1 MENKEIIDK
10 VQLIITNS
18 VMSQQE
24 ELPMLYLTSDELNA
38 LESAIQCIED
48 LGLYQQTIRG

>member
-10 VQLIITNS
+10 LQLIITNS